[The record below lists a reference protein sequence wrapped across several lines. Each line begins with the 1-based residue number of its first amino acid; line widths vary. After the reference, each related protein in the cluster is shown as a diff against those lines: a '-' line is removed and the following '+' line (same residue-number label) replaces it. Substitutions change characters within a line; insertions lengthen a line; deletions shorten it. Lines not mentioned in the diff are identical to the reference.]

1 MKTKPKPKPREGASP
16 LTQIPEQVNFRAND
30 RQHPNLAHEFHHA
43 IHDHRSDRSGVL
55 RELLAAYVR
64 KVNELGRPPKFP
76 INFTEAVSP
85 RTKR

>member
-55 RELLAAYVR
+55 RELLDAYVR
-64 KVNELGRPPKFP
+64 KVNELGRPPEFP
-76 INFTEAVSP
+76 LIIQTAHHG
-85 RTKR
+85 RRKR